1 MIDIRDYIGAKWE
14 WSDRQWR
21 SVGCQFI
28 GDKLNTEVLYTT
40 EDDDVYGNTILCLL
54 VKEMKKKHV
63 YVVPDNWVSDVISKS
78 MYKDNIIK
86 YVKSRIYARTRQT
99 HTDTK

>member
-1 MIDIRDYIGAKWE
+1 MMDIRDYMGNKWD
-14 WSDRQWR
+14 WNDRQWR

-28 GDKLNTEVLYTT
+28 GGELNTEVLYTT

-63 YVVPDNWVSDVISKS
+63 YEIPDNWVSDVISKS

-86 YVKSRIYARTRQT
+86 YVKSRIYARTMQITR
-99 HTDTK
+99 